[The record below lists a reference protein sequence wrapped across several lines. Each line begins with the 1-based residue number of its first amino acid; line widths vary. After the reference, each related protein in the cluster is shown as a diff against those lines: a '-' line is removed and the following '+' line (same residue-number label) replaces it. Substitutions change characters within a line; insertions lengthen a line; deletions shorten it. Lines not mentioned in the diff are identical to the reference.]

1 MAERAAAGRTGEG
14 GPVLLED
21 QTLRDGL
28 QNEPRLLSLE
38 GKLEIARLL
47 AAAGLRRLQ
56 VGSLV
61 DPRRVPQ
68 MAGTEELVAL
78 VQRELPGVE
87 CTALALNDRGLERA
101 LGCGLR
107 RLSLSVSLADSHS
120 HRNAGCG
127 AGEALSRVTGLV
139 GRAREEG
146 MVVRAGLQCA
156 FGGDGEPVP
165 WRQVVAAAGQLVAAG
180 AAEINLADTAG
191 KAGPDDVVRLVGRV
205 RRAVAVPLSL
215 HLHGPRERA
224 LANLLAGYRAGVRLF
239 DVALGGLGG
248 CPFAPAA
255 TGNIATEDLVYML
268 ERAGFDTGYDLDAL
282 IQTARWIGEK
292 IGRPAPSAL
301 SRAGGWPR

>member
-61 DPRRVPQ
+61 DPCRVPQ

-78 VQRELPGVE
+78 VRRELPGVE
-87 CTALALNDRGLERA
+87 CTALALNEHGLERA
-101 LGCGLR
+101 IRSGLR

-120 HRNAGCG
+120 RRNAGCG

-248 CPFAPAA
+248 CPFVPGAG
-255 TGNIATEDLVYML
+255 GNVATEEAA
-268 ERAGFDTGYDLDAL
+268 ERFASLGVPTGLDVQAL
-282 IQTARWIGEK
+282 AAAADHTARLL
-292 IGRPAPSAL
+292 GRPLHPPSGRG
-301 SRAGGWPR
+301 SD

>member
-1 MAERAAAGRTGEG
+1 MA
-14 GPVLLED
+14 PVLLED

-68 MAGTEELVAL
+68 MAGTEELVRL
-78 VQRELPGVE
+78 VRRELPGVE
-87 CTALALNDRGLERA
+87 CTALALNEHGLERA
-101 LGCGLR
+101 IRSGLR

-120 HRNAGCG
+120 RRNAGCG

-248 CPFAPAA
+248 CPFVPGAG
-255 TGNIATEDLVYML
+255 GNVATEEAA
-268 ERAGFDTGYDLDAL
+268 ERFASLGVPTGLDVQAL
-282 IQTARWIGEK
+282 AAAADHTARLL
-292 IGRPAPSAL
+292 GRPLHPPSGRG
-301 SRAGGWPR
+301 SD

>member
-1 MAERAAAGRTGEG
+1 MAERATGGRAGDG

-47 AAAGLRRLQ
+47 AAAGVRRLQ

-78 VQRELPGVE
+78 VRRELPGVE
-87 CTALALNDRGLERA
+87 CTALALNDRGLQRA

-139 GRAREEG
+139 GRAREQG

-248 CPFAPAA
+248 CPFVPGAG
-255 TGNIATEDLVYML
+255 GNVATE
-268 ERAGFDTGYDLDAL
+268 EAAGLFASMRVATDLDVQAL
-282 IQTARWIGEK
+282 AAAAGRIAQLL
-292 IGRPAPSAL
+292 GRPLHPPSGPG
-301 SRAGGWPR
+301 SD

>member
-1 MAERAAAGRTGEG
+1 MAERATGGQAGEG

-28 QNEPRLLSLE
+28 QNEPRLLSLK

-47 AAAGLRRLQ
+47 AAAGVRRLQ

-78 VQRELPGVE
+78 VRRELPGVE

-120 HRNAGCG
+120 RRNAGCG

-248 CPFAPAA
+248 CPFVPGAG
-255 TGNIATEDLVYML
+255 GNVATEEAA
-268 ERAGFDTGYDLDAL
+268 ERFASLGVPTGLDVQAL
-282 IQTARWIGEK
+282 AAAADHTARLL
-292 IGRPAPSAL
+292 GRPLHPPSGRG
-301 SRAGGWPR
+301 SD

>member
-61 DPRRVPQ
+61 DPCRVPQ

-78 VQRELPGVE
+78 VRRELPGVE
-87 CTALALNDRGLERA
+87 CTALALNERGLQRA

-120 HRNAGCG
+120 RRNAGCG

-248 CPFAPAA
+248 CPFVPGAG
-255 TGNIATEDLVYML
+255 GNVATEEAA
-268 ERAGFDTGYDLDAL
+268 ERFASLGVPTGLDVQAL
-282 IQTARWIGEK
+282 AAAADHTARLL
-292 IGRPAPSAL
+292 GRPLHPPSGRG
-301 SRAGGWPR
+301 SD

>member
-1 MAERAAAGRTGEG
+1 MAERATGGRAGEG

-28 QNEPRLLSLE
+28 QNAPRLLSLE

-47 AAAGLRRLQ
+47 AAAGVRRLQ

-61 DPRRVPQ
+61 DPSRVPQ

-78 VQRELPGVE
+78 VRRELPGVE

-120 HRNAGCG
+120 RGNAGCG
-127 AGEALSRVTGLV
+127 TEEALARVTGLV
-139 GRAREEG
+139 GRARDQG
-146 MVVRAGLQCA
+146 ITVRAGLQCA
-156 FGGDGEPVP
+156 FGGDCEPVD
-165 WRQVVAAAGQLVAAG
+165 WARVVAAAGQLVAAG

-191 KAGPDDVVRLVGRV
+191 LAGPEEIVQLVRRV
-205 RRAVAVPLSL
+205 RQAVGAVPLSL
-215 HLHGPRERA
+215 HLHGSRQRTRT
-224 LANLLAGYRAGVRLF
+224 NLLAGYRAGVRLF

-248 CPFAPAA
+248 CPFVTEAG
-255 TGNIATEDLVYML
+255 GNVATE
-268 ERAGFDTGYDLDAL
+268 EAAGLFASMRVATDLDVQAL
-282 IQTARWIGEK
+282 AAAAGRIAQLL
-292 IGRPAPSAL
+292 GRPLRPP
-301 SRAGGWPR
+301 AGRGSD

>member
-68 MAGTEELVAL
+68 MAGTEELVPL
-78 VQRELPGVE
+78 VRRELPGVE
-87 CTALALNDRGLERA
+87 CTALALNERGLQRA

-120 HRNAGCG
+120 RRNAGCG

-248 CPFAPAA
+248 CPFVPGAG
-255 TGNIATEDLVYML
+255 GNVATEEAA
-268 ERAGFDTGYDLDAL
+268 ERFASLGVPTGLDVQAL
-282 IQTARWIGEK
+282 AAAADHTARLL
-292 IGRPAPSAL
+292 GRPLHPPSGRG
-301 SRAGGWPR
+301 SD

>member
-1 MAERAAAGRTGEG
+1 MAERATGGRAGEG

-38 GKLEIARLL
+38 DKLEIACLL
-47 AAAGLRRLQ
+47 AAAGVRRLQ

-78 VQRELPGVE
+78 VRRELPGIE

-248 CPFAPAA
+248 CPFVPGAG
-255 TGNIATEDLVYML
+255 GNVATEEAA
-268 ERAGFDTGYDLDAL
+268 ERFASLGVPTGLDVQAL
-282 IQTARWIGEK
+282 AAAADHTARLL
-292 IGRPAPSAL
+292 GRPLHPPSGRG
-301 SRAGGWPR
+301 SD

>member
-1 MAERAAAGRTGEG
+1 MAERAAGGRAGEG

-68 MAGTEELVAL
+68 MAGTEELVRL
-78 VQRELPGVE
+78 VRRELPGVE
-87 CTALALNDRGLERA
+87 CTALALNEHGLERA
-101 LGCGLR
+101 IRSGLR

-120 HRNAGCG
+120 RRNAGCG

-139 GRAREEG
+139 GRARGEG

-248 CPFAPAA
+248 CPFVPGAG
-255 TGNIATEDLVYML
+255 GNVATEEAA
-268 ERAGFDTGYDLDAL
+268 ERFASLGVPTGLDVQAL
-282 IQTARWIGEK
+282 AAAADHTARLL
-292 IGRPAPSAL
+292 GRPLHPPSGRG
-301 SRAGGWPR
+301 SD

>member
-28 QNEPRLLSLE
+28 QNAPRLLSLE

-47 AAAGLRRLQ
+47 AAAGVRRLQ

-61 DPRRVPQ
+61 DPSRVPQ

-78 VQRELPGVE
+78 VRRELPGVE

-120 HRNAGCG
+120 RRNAGCG
-127 AGEALSRVTGLV
+127 TEEALARVTGLV
-139 GRAREEG
+139 GRARDQG
-146 MVVRAGLQCA
+146 ITVRAGLQCA
-156 FGGDGEPVP
+156 FGGDCEPVD
-165 WRQVVAAAGQLVAAG
+165 WARVVAAAGQLVAAG

-191 KAGPDDVVRLVGRV
+191 VAGPDEVARLVGRV
-205 RRAVAVPLSL
+205 RQAMGAVPLSL
-215 HLHGPRERA
+215 HLHGSRQRTR
-224 LANLLAGYRAGVRLF
+224 ANLLAGYRAGVRLF

-248 CPFAPAA
+248 CPFVPGAG
-255 TGNIATEDLVYML
+255 GNVATEEAA
-268 ERAGFDTGYDLDAL
+268 ERFASLGVPTGLDVQAL
-282 IQTARWIGEK
+282 AAAADHTARLL
-292 IGRPAPSAL
+292 GRPLHPPSGRG
-301 SRAGGWPR
+301 SD

>member
-47 AAAGLRRLQ
+47 AAAGVRRLQ

-61 DPRRVPQ
+61 DPCRVPQ
-68 MAGTEELVAL
+68 MAGTEELVRL
-78 VQRELPGVE
+78 VRRELPGVE
-87 CTALALNDRGLERA
+87 CTALALNERGLQRA

-120 HRNAGCG
+120 RRNAGCG
-127 AGEALSRVTGLV
+127 AGEALLRMTGLV

-248 CPFAPAA
+248 CPFVPGAG
-255 TGNIATEDLVYML
+255 GNVATEEAA
-268 ERAGFDTGYDLDAL
+268 ERFASLGVPTGLDVQAL
-282 IQTARWIGEK
+282 AAAADHTARLL
-292 IGRPAPSAL
+292 GRPLHPPSGRG
-301 SRAGGWPR
+301 SD

>member
-1 MAERAAAGRTGEG
+1 MAERAAAGRTGDG

-68 MAGTEELVAL
+68 MAGTEELVRL
-78 VQRELPGVE
+78 VRRELPGVE
-87 CTALALNDRGLERA
+87 CTALALNEHGLERA
-101 LGCGLR
+101 IRSGLR

-120 HRNAGCG
+120 RRNAGCG

-248 CPFAPAA
+248 CPFVPGAG
-255 TGNIATEDLVYML
+255 GNVATEEAA
-268 ERAGFDTGYDLDAL
+268 ERFASLGVPTGLDVQAL
-282 IQTARWIGEK
+282 AAAADHTARLL
-292 IGRPAPSAL
+292 GRPLHPPSGRG
-301 SRAGGWPR
+301 SD

>member
-47 AAAGLRRLQ
+47 AAAGVRRLQ

-61 DPRRVPQ
+61 DPCRVPQ
-68 MAGTEELVAL
+68 MAGTEELVRL
-78 VQRELPGVE
+78 VRRELPGVE
-87 CTALALNDRGLERA
+87 CTALALNEHGLERA
-101 LGCGLR
+101 IRSGLR

-120 HRNAGCG
+120 RRNAGCG

-146 MVVRAGLQCA
+146 IVVRAGLQCA

-248 CPFAPAA
+248 CPFVPGAG
-255 TGNIATEDLVYML
+255 GNVATEEAA
-268 ERAGFDTGYDLDAL
+268 ERFASLGVPTGLDVQAL
-282 IQTARWIGEK
+282 AAAADHTARLL
-292 IGRPAPSAL
+292 GRPLHPPSGRG
-301 SRAGGWPR
+301 SD

>member
-1 MAERAAAGRTGEG
+1 MAERATGGRAGEG

-68 MAGTEELVAL
+68 MAGTEELVRL
-78 VQRELPGVE
+78 VRRELPGVE
-87 CTALALNDRGLERA
+87 CTALALNEHGLERA
-101 LGCGLR
+101 IRSGLR

-120 HRNAGCG
+120 RRNAGCG
-127 AGEALSRVTGLV
+127 AGEALLRMTGLV

-146 MVVRAGLQCA
+146 IVVRAGLQCA

-248 CPFAPAA
+248 CPFVPGAGGNVVTEEAA
-255 TGNIATEDLVYML
+255 GLFASMRVAT
-268 ERAGFDTGYDLDAL
+268 DLDVQAL
-282 IQTARWIGEK
+282 AAAAGRIAQLL
-292 IGRPAPSAL
+292 GRPLHPPSGPG
-301 SRAGGWPR
+301 SD

>member
-28 QNEPRLLSLE
+28 QNEPRLLSRE

-68 MAGTEELVAL
+68 MAGTEELVRL
-78 VQRELPGVE
+78 VRRELPGVE
-87 CTALALNDRGLERA
+87 CTALALNEHGLERA
-101 LGCGLR
+101 IRSGLR

-120 HRNAGCG
+120 RRNAGCG

-248 CPFAPAA
+248 CPFVPGAGGNVATEEAASLFAFMRVA
-255 TGNIATEDLVYML
+255 TGLDVQALVAAARRIAQLL
-268 ERAGFDTGYDLDAL
+268 
-282 IQTARWIGEK
+282 
-292 IGRPAPSAL
+292 GRPLHPPSGPG
-301 SRAGGWPR
+301 SD

>member
-1 MAERAAAGRTGEG
+1 MAERATGGRAGEG

-78 VQRELPGVE
+78 VRRELPGVE

-120 HRNAGCG
+120 RRNAGCG

-248 CPFAPAA
+248 CPFVPGAG
-255 TGNIATEDLVYML
+255 GNVATEEAA
-268 ERAGFDTGYDLDAL
+268 ERFASLGVPTGLDVQAL
-282 IQTARWIGEK
+282 AAAADHTARLL
-292 IGRPAPSAL
+292 GRPLHPPSGRG
-301 SRAGGWPR
+301 SD

>member
-61 DPRRVPQ
+61 DPCRVPQ
-68 MAGTEELVAL
+68 MAGTEELVRL
-78 VQRELPGVE
+78 VRRELPGVE
-87 CTALALNDRGLERA
+87 CTALALNEHGLERA
-101 LGCGLR
+101 IRSGLR

-120 HRNAGCG
+120 RRNAGCG

-248 CPFAPAA
+248 CPFVPGAG
-255 TGNIATEDLVYML
+255 GNVATEEAA
-268 ERAGFDTGYDLDAL
+268 ERFASLGVPTGLDVQAL
-282 IQTARWIGEK
+282 AAAADHTARLL
-292 IGRPAPSAL
+292 GRPLHPPSGRG
-301 SRAGGWPR
+301 SD

>member
-47 AAAGLRRLQ
+47 AAAGVRRLQ

-68 MAGTEELVAL
+68 MAGTEELVRL
-78 VQRELPGVE
+78 VRRELPGVE
-87 CTALALNDRGLERA
+87 CTALALNEHGLERA
-101 LGCGLR
+101 IRSGLR

-120 HRNAGCG
+120 RRNAGCG

-139 GRAREEG
+139 GRAREQG

-239 DVALGGLGG
+239 DVAVGGLGG
-248 CPFAPAA
+248 CPFVPGAGGNVATEEAAGLFASLGKA
-255 TGNIATEDLVYML
+255 TGLDVQALTAAACRIAQLL
-268 ERAGFDTGYDLDAL
+268 
-282 IQTARWIGEK
+282 
-292 IGRPAPSAL
+292 GRPLRPP
-301 SRAGGWPR
+301 AGGGSD

>member
-1 MAERAAAGRTGEG
+1 MAERATGGRAGEG

-47 AAAGLRRLQ
+47 AAAGVRRLQ

-87 CTALALNDRGLERA
+87 CTALALNERGLERA

-107 RLSLSVSLADSHS
+107 RLTLSASLADSHS
-120 HRNAGCG
+120 RRNAGCG
-127 AGEALSRVTGLV
+127 AGEALERVTGLV
-139 GRAREEG
+139 GRARDQG
-146 MVVRAGLQCA
+146 ITVRAGMQCA
-156 FGGDGEPVP
+156 FGGDCEPVP
-165 WRQVVAAAGQLVAAG
+165 WHQVVAAAGQLVAAG

-191 KAGPDDVVRLVGRV
+191 VAGPDEVARLVGGV

-215 HLHGPRERA
+215 HLHGSLERA

-248 CPFAPAA
+248 CPFVTGAGGNVATEEAAGLFASMRVATDLDLQALAAAAGRIAQLLGPPLRPPAA
-255 TGNIATEDLVYML
+255 RGSD
-268 ERAGFDTGYDLDAL
+268 
-282 IQTARWIGEK
+282 
-292 IGRPAPSAL
+292 
-301 SRAGGWPR
+301 

>member
-1 MAERAAAGRTGEG
+1 MA
-14 GPVLLED
+14 PVLLED

-68 MAGTEELVAL
+68 MAGTEDLVAL

-87 CTALALNDRGLERA
+87 CTALALNERGLERA
-101 LGCGLR
+101 IRSGLR

-120 HRNAGCG
+120 RRNAGCG

-239 DVALGGLGG
+239 DVAVGGLGG
-248 CPFAPAA
+248 CPFVPGAG
-255 TGNIATEDLVYML
+255 GNVATEEAA
-268 ERAGFDTGYDLDAL
+268 ERFASLGVPTGLDVQAL
-282 IQTARWIGEK
+282 AAAADHTARLL
-292 IGRPAPSAL
+292 GRPLHPPSGRG
-301 SRAGGWPR
+301 SD

>member
-1 MAERAAAGRTGEG
+1 MAERATGGRAGEG

-68 MAGTEELVAL
+68 MAGTEELVRL
-78 VQRELPGVE
+78 VRRELPGVE
-87 CTALALNDRGLERA
+87 CTALALNEHGLERA
-101 LGCGLR
+101 IRSGLR

-120 HRNAGCG
+120 RRNAGCG

-248 CPFAPAA
+248 CPFVPGAG
-255 TGNIATEDLVYML
+255 GNVATEEAA
-268 ERAGFDTGYDLDAL
+268 ERFASLGVPTGLDVQAL
-282 IQTARWIGEK
+282 AAAADHTARLL
-292 IGRPAPSAL
+292 GRPLHPPSGRG
-301 SRAGGWPR
+301 SD

>member
-47 AAAGLRRLQ
+47 AAAGVRRLQ

-68 MAGTEELVAL
+68 MAGTEELVRL
-78 VQRELPGVE
+78 VRRELPGVE
-87 CTALALNDRGLERA
+87 CTALALNEHGLERA
-101 LGCGLR
+101 IRSGLR

-120 HRNAGCG
+120 RRNAGCG

-248 CPFAPAA
+248 CPFVPGAG
-255 TGNIATEDLVYML
+255 GNVATEEAA
-268 ERAGFDTGYDLDAL
+268 ERFASLGVPTGLDVQAL
-282 IQTARWIGEK
+282 AAAADHTARLL
-292 IGRPAPSAL
+292 GRPLHPPSGRG
-301 SRAGGWPR
+301 SD

>member
-47 AAAGLRRLQ
+47 AAAGVRRLQ

-61 DPRRVPQ
+61 DPCRVPQ

-78 VQRELPGVE
+78 VRRELPGVE
-87 CTALALNDRGLERA
+87 CTALALNEHGLERA
-101 LGCGLR
+101 IRSGLR

-120 HRNAGCG
+120 RRNAGCG

-248 CPFAPAA
+248 CPFVPGAG
-255 TGNIATEDLVYML
+255 GNVATEEAA
-268 ERAGFDTGYDLDAL
+268 ERFASLGVPTGLDVQAL
-282 IQTARWIGEK
+282 AAAADHTARLL
-292 IGRPAPSAL
+292 GRPLHPPSGRG
-301 SRAGGWPR
+301 SD

>member
-68 MAGTEELVAL
+68 MAGTEELVRL
-78 VQRELPGVE
+78 VRRELPGVE
-87 CTALALNDRGLERA
+87 CTALALNEHGLERA
-101 LGCGLR
+101 IRSGLR

-120 HRNAGCG
+120 RRNAGCG

-180 AAEINLADTAG
+180 AAEINLAATAG

-248 CPFAPAA
+248 CPFGPGAG
-255 TGNIATEDLVYML
+255 GNVATEEAA
-268 ERAGFDTGYDLDAL
+268 ERFASLGVPTGLDVQAL
-282 IQTARWIGEK
+282 AAAADHTARLL
-292 IGRPAPSAL
+292 GRPLHPPSGRG
-301 SRAGGWPR
+301 SD

>member
-68 MAGTEELVAL
+68 MAGTEELVRL
-78 VQRELPGVE
+78 VRRELPGVE
-87 CTALALNDRGLERA
+87 CTALALNEHGLERA
-101 LGCGLR
+101 IRSGLR

-120 HRNAGCG
+120 RRNAGCG

-146 MVVRAGLQCA
+146 IVVRAGLQCA

-239 DVALGGLGG
+239 DVALGGLGS
-248 CPFAPAA
+248 CPFVPGAG
-255 TGNIATEDLVYML
+255 GNVATEEAA
-268 ERAGFDTGYDLDAL
+268 ERFASLGVPTGLDVQAL
-282 IQTARWIGEK
+282 AAAADHTARLL
-292 IGRPAPSAL
+292 GRPLHPPSGRG
-301 SRAGGWPR
+301 SD

>member
-28 QNEPRLLSLE
+28 QNAPRLLSLE

-68 MAGTEELVAL
+68 MAGTEELVRL
-78 VQRELPGVE
+78 VRRELPGVE
-87 CTALALNDRGLERA
+87 CTALALNEHGLERA
-101 LGCGLR
+101 IRSGLR

-120 HRNAGCG
+120 RRNAGCG

-146 MVVRAGLQCA
+146 IVVRAGLQCA

-239 DVALGGLGG
+239 DVAVGGLGG
-248 CPFAPAA
+248 CPFVPGAG
-255 TGNIATEDLVYML
+255 GNVATE
-268 ERAGFDTGYDLDAL
+268 EAAGLFASMRVATDLDVQAL
-282 IQTARWIGEK
+282 AAAAGRIAQLL
-292 IGRPAPSAL
+292 GRPLHPPSGPG
-301 SRAGGWPR
+301 SD

>member
-1 MAERAAAGRTGEG
+1 MA
-14 GPVLLED
+14 PVLLED

-28 QNEPRLLSLE
+28 QNEPRLLSLAD
-38 GKLEIARLL
+38 KLEIARLL

-68 MAGTEELVAL
+68 MAGTEELVRL
-78 VQRELPGVE
+78 VRRELPGVE
-87 CTALALNDRGLERA
+87 CTALALNEHGLERA
-101 LGCGLR
+101 IRSGLR

-120 HRNAGCG
+120 RRNAGCG

-248 CPFAPAA
+248 CPFVPGAG
-255 TGNIATEDLVYML
+255 GNVATEEAA
-268 ERAGFDTGYDLDAL
+268 ERFASLGVPTGLDVQAL
-282 IQTARWIGEK
+282 AAAADHTARLL
-292 IGRPAPSAL
+292 GRPLHPPSGRG
-301 SRAGGWPR
+301 SD

>member
-47 AAAGLRRLQ
+47 AAAGVRRLQ

-61 DPRRVPQ
+61 DPCRVPQ
-68 MAGTEELVAL
+68 MAGTEELVRL
-78 VQRELPGVE
+78 VRRELPGVE
-87 CTALALNDRGLERA
+87 CTALALNERGLQRA
-101 LGCGLR
+101 LGFGLR

-120 HRNAGCG
+120 RRNAGWG

-248 CPFAPAA
+248 CPFVPGAG
-255 TGNIATEDLVYML
+255 GNVATEEAA
-268 ERAGFDTGYDLDAL
+268 ERFASLGVPTGLDVQAL
-282 IQTARWIGEK
+282 AAAADHTARLL
-292 IGRPAPSAL
+292 GRPLHPPSGRG
-301 SRAGGWPR
+301 SD

>member
-1 MAERAAAGRTGEG
+1 MAERAAGGRAGEG

-68 MAGTEELVAL
+68 MAGTEELVRL
-78 VQRELPGVE
+78 VRRELPGVE
-87 CTALALNDRGLERA
+87 CTALALNEHGLERA
-101 LGCGLR
+101 IRSGLR

-120 HRNAGCG
+120 RRNAGCG
-127 AGEALSRVTGLV
+127 AGEALSRVIGLV
-139 GRAREEG
+139 GRAKEQG

-248 CPFAPAA
+248 CPFVPGAG
-255 TGNIATEDLVYML
+255 GNVATEEAA
-268 ERAGFDTGYDLDAL
+268 ERFASLGVPTGLDVQAL
-282 IQTARWIGEK
+282 AAAADHTARLL
-292 IGRPAPSAL
+292 GRPLHPPSGRG
-301 SRAGGWPR
+301 SD

>member
-78 VQRELPGVE
+78 VRRELPGVE
-87 CTALALNDRGLERA
+87 CTALALNERGLQRA

-120 HRNAGCG
+120 RRNAGCG

-146 MVVRAGLQCA
+146 IVVRAGLQCA

-248 CPFAPAA
+248 CPFVPGAG
-255 TGNIATEDLVYML
+255 GNVATEEAA
-268 ERAGFDTGYDLDAL
+268 ERFASLGVPTGLDVQAL
-282 IQTARWIGEK
+282 AAAADHTARLL
-292 IGRPAPSAL
+292 GRPLHPPSGRG
-301 SRAGGWPR
+301 SD

>member
-28 QNEPRLLSLE
+28 QNEPRLLSLADR
-38 GKLEIARLL
+38 LEIARLL
-47 AAAGLRRLQ
+47 AAAGVRRLQ

-61 DPRRVPQ
+61 DPCRVPQ
-68 MAGTEELVAL
+68 MAGTEELVRL
-78 VQRELPGVE
+78 VRRELPGVE
-87 CTALALNDRGLERA
+87 CTALALNEHGLERA
-101 LGCGLR
+101 IRSGLR

-120 HRNAGCG
+120 RRNAGCG

-248 CPFAPAA
+248 CPFVPGAG
-255 TGNIATEDLVYML
+255 GNVATEEAA
-268 ERAGFDTGYDLDAL
+268 ERFASLGVPTGLDVQAL
-282 IQTARWIGEK
+282 AAAADHTARLL
-292 IGRPAPSAL
+292 GRPLHPPSGRG
-301 SRAGGWPR
+301 SD

>member
-68 MAGTEELVAL
+68 MAGTEELVRL
-78 VQRELPGVE
+78 VRRELPGVE
-87 CTALALNDRGLERA
+87 CTALALNEHGLERA
-101 LGCGLR
+101 IRSGLR

-120 HRNAGCG
+120 RRNAGCG
-127 AGEALSRVTGLV
+127 AGEALLRMTGLV

-248 CPFAPAA
+248 CPFVPGAG
-255 TGNIATEDLVYML
+255 GNVATEEAA
-268 ERAGFDTGYDLDAL
+268 ERFASLGVPTGLDVQAL
-282 IQTARWIGEK
+282 AAAADHTARLL
-292 IGRPAPSAL
+292 GRPLHPPSGRG
-301 SRAGGWPR
+301 SD

>member
-68 MAGTEELVAL
+68 MAGTEELVRL
-78 VQRELPGVE
+78 VRRELPGVE
-87 CTALALNDRGLERA
+87 CTALALNEHGLERA
-101 LGCGLR
+101 IRSGLR

-120 HRNAGCG
+120 RRNAGCG

-248 CPFAPAA
+248 CPFVPGAG
-255 TGNIATEDLVYML
+255 GNVATEEAA
-268 ERAGFDTGYDLDAL
+268 ERFASLGVPTGLDVQAL
-282 IQTARWIGEK
+282 AAAADHTARLL
-292 IGRPAPSAL
+292 GRPLHPPSGRG
-301 SRAGGWPR
+301 SD

>member
-47 AAAGLRRLQ
+47 AAAGVRRLQ

-78 VQRELPGVE
+78 VRRELPGVE
-87 CTALALNDRGLERA
+87 CTALALNERGLERA

-107 RLSLSVSLADSHS
+107 RLSLSASLADSHS
-120 HRNAGCG
+120 RRNAGCG

-139 GRAREEG
+139 GRAREQG

-248 CPFAPAA
+248 CPFVPGAG
-255 TGNIATEDLVYML
+255 GNVATEEAA
-268 ERAGFDTGYDLDAL
+268 ERFASLGVPTGLDVQAL
-282 IQTARWIGEK
+282 AAAADHTARLL
-292 IGRPAPSAL
+292 GRPLHPPSGRG
-301 SRAGGWPR
+301 SD

>member
-1 MAERAAAGRTGEG
+1 MAERATGGRAGEG

-47 AAAGLRRLQ
+47 AAAGVRRLQ
-56 VGSLV
+56 MGSFV

-68 MAGTEELVAL
+68 MAGTEELVRL
-78 VQRELPGVE
+78 VRRELPGVE
-87 CTALALNDRGLERA
+87 CTALALNEHGLERA
-101 LGCGLR
+101 IRSGLR

-120 HRNAGCG
+120 RRNAGCG

-248 CPFAPAA
+248 CPFVPGAG
-255 TGNIATEDLVYML
+255 GNVATEEAA
-268 ERAGFDTGYDLDAL
+268 ERFASLGVPTGLDVQAL
-282 IQTARWIGEK
+282 AAAADHTARLL
-292 IGRPAPSAL
+292 GRPLHPPSGRG
-301 SRAGGWPR
+301 SD

>member
-1 MAERAAAGRTGEG
+1 MA
-14 GPVLLED
+14 PVLLED

-28 QNEPRLLSLE
+28 QNEPRLLSLAD
-38 GKLEIARLL
+38 KLEIARLL
-47 AAAGLRRLQ
+47 AAAGVRRLQ
-56 VGSLV
+56 VGSFV

-68 MAGTEELVAL
+68 MAGTEELVRL
-78 VQRELPGVE
+78 VRRELPGVE
-87 CTALALNDRGLERA
+87 CTALALNEHGLERA
-101 LGCGLR
+101 IRSGLR

-120 HRNAGCG
+120 RRNAGCG

-248 CPFAPAA
+248 CPFVPGAG
-255 TGNIATEDLVYML
+255 GNVATEEAA
-268 ERAGFDTGYDLDAL
+268 ERFASLGVPTGLDVQAL
-282 IQTARWIGEK
+282 AAAADHTARLL
-292 IGRPAPSAL
+292 GRPLHPPSGRG
-301 SRAGGWPR
+301 SD

>member
-1 MAERAAAGRTGEG
+1 MAERATGGRAGEG

-68 MAGTEELVAL
+68 MAGTEELVRL
-78 VQRELPGVE
+78 VRRELPGVE
-87 CTALALNDRGLERA
+87 CTALALNEHGLERA
-101 LGCGLR
+101 IRSGLR

-120 HRNAGCG
+120 RRNAGCG
-127 AGEALSRVTGLV
+127 AGEALARMVGLV
-139 GRAREEG
+139 GRAKEEG

-191 KAGPDDVVRLVGRV
+191 KAGPDEVVRLVGRV

-215 HLHGPRERA
+215 HLHGSRQRA
-224 LANLLAGYRAGVRLF
+224 QANLLAGYRAGVRLF

-248 CPFAPAA
+248 CPFVPGAGGNVATEEAAGLFASLGKA
-255 TGNIATEDLVYML
+255 TG
-268 ERAGFDTGYDLDAL
+268 LDVQAL
-282 IQTARWIGEK
+282 TAAARRTAQLL
-292 IGRPAPSAL
+292 GRPLRPP
-301 SRAGGWPR
+301 AGPGRD